1 MWTLRLLLLLER
13 NLHRAHFV
21 SYRLQFTDSV
31 ESCFEGVSHCTVVR
45 SGVSVGVITGAVM
58 TGVEVTVAD
67 TESVAGEQDKSGG
80 STAALDAW

>member
-1 MWTLRLLLLLER
+1 
-13 NLHRAHFV
+13 
-21 SYRLQFTDSV
+21 
-31 ESCFEGVSHCTVVR
+31 
-45 SGVSVGVITGAVM
+45 M